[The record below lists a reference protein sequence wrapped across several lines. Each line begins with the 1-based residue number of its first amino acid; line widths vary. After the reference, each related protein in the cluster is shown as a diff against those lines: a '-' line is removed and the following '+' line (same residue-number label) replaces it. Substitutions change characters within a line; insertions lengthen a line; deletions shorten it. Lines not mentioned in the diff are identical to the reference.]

1 MAAGDGP
8 MVTIDSNI
16 AVYAFSDAGEKTII
30 AADVIESANFVSAQ
44 VLNEFA
50 SVARRKQQRPWAEIA
65 RKIDKLS
72 AAAGRVLPVEE
83 AATVEALR
91 LADNYRLS
99 FYDALMLAVALA
111 GGARTI
117 YSEDMHDGLV
127 IDDVLQV
134 VNPFR

>member
-1 MAAGDGP
+1 

-16 AVYAFSDAGEKTII
+16 AVYGFGAAGEKSQI
-30 AADVIESANFVSAQ
+30 AAQLARKADFVSAQ

-50 SVARRKQQRPWAEIA
+50 SVARRKQRRSWAEIG
-65 RKIDKLS
+65 DKVADLS

-83 AATVEALR
+83 SATAEAIR
-91 LADNYRLS
+91 IADRYQLA
-99 FYDALMLAVALA
+99 FYDALILASALS

-127 IDDVLQV
+127 IDDRLRV
-134 VNPFR
+134 VDPFRA